1 MLPDHFGLPLLVSSH
16 AALASPSDQAYA
28 GVDAAVPFG
37 TNSTNRLW
45 VRHLQRMIKE
55 AQCHRLV

>member
-16 AALASPSDQAYA
+16 AAMASPSDQAYA
-28 GVDAAVPFG
+28 GVDAALPFG

-45 VRHLQRMIKE
+45 VR
-55 AQCHRLV
+55 